1 LCSPQIAGFDFGCP
15 NTQGQ
20 YTASLVQP
28 PLKSQGFSDGI
39 GQMEHFVSND
49 GLNVFRL
56 PVCWQYLVGGKL
68 GGTLDANALS
78 IYDEY
83 VRIFGCFSEHKR
95 KVLTRNF
102 YRLVGGCLSTGAYC
116 VIDIHNYA
124 RWNNQIIGQ
133 SNGAVTNDQFANVW
147 SQM

>member
-1 LCSPQIAGFDFGCP
+1 MPSITYRFLSKLYSHRIAGFDFGCP

-56 PVCWQYLVGGKL
+56 PVCWQYLVNGQL
-68 GGTLDANALS
+68 GAGLNANALG
-78 IYDEY
+78 IYD
-83 VRIFGCFSEHKR
+83 
-95 KVLTRNF
+95 
-102 YRLVGGCLSTGAYC
+102 
-116 VIDIHNYA
+116 
-124 RWNNQIIGQ
+124 Q
-133 SNGAVTNDQFANVW
+133 
-147 SQM
+147 